1 MSKASFD
8 DLVTTDFI
16 TTRMMSGVLILV
28 EVIIQ
33 SFSLIVKPTEW
44 MTWQLLGFITA
55 TNLGAV
61 LLAIQ
66 AQRQADRLSK
76 IYTTIFTPE
85 FYRTMN
91 TISSLDGLVR
101 EEASKD
107 GKTMDEELHDL
118 APKIYGLARKYID
131 VRAAEAG
138 VTPPEV
144 EVLPAPDNLTEADLF
159 KD

>member
-1 MSKASFD
+1 MTKDFEALSG
-8 DLVTTDFI
+8 TDFI
-16 TTRMMSGVLILV
+16 TTRMMIGVLILV

-33 SFSLIVKPTEW
+33 SFSLLVAPTEW

-66 AQRQADRLSK
+66 AQRQADRLGG
-76 IYTTIFTPE
+76 IYKAIFTPD

-91 TISSLDGLVR
+91 TISSLDGLIR

-107 GKTMDEELHDL
+107 GRSMDEELQDL
-118 APKIYGLARKYID
+118 APKLYGFARKYVD
-131 VRAAEAG
+131 VRAIEEG
-138 VTPPEV
+138 ISPPEITV
-144 EVLPAPDNLTEADLF
+144 SPAPEITDESELF
-159 KD
+159 RD

>member
-1 MSKASFD
+1 
-8 DLVTTDFI
+8 
-16 TTRMMSGVLILV
+16 
-28 EVIIQ
+28 
-33 SFSLIVKPTEW
+33 
-44 MTWQLLGFITA
+44 
-55 TNLGAV
+55 
-61 LLAIQ
+61 
-66 AQRQADRLSK
+66 
-76 IYTTIFTPE
+76 
-85 FYRTMN
+85 MN

-144 EVLPAPDNLTEADLF
+144 EVLPPPDNLTEADLF